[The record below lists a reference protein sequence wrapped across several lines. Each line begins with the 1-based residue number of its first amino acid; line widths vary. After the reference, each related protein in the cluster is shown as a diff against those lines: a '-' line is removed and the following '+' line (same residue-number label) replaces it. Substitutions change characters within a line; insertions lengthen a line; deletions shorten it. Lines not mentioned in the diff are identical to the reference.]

1 MSISKIVPFFKS
13 DLDGLLFFCLLYLD
27 DTQWGLFYYFESR
40 METFLVFSLGKRTHI
55 LTIIGKS
62 NHFQVPLVDE
72 RKRGHW
78 LEGGISTSF
87 HWPME
92 NKFKEESY
100 VWLLKFMP
108 FCLCWKGRTYD
119 LERKFGKKEVL
130 DWGGGENV
138 MIKQIF
144 TSLEIIFGLF
154 VLNSRSL
161 DCSNGLVQ
169 KL

>member
-1 MSISKIVPFFKS
+1 
-13 DLDGLLFFCLLYLD
+13 
-27 DTQWGLFYYFESR
+27 
-40 METFLVFSLGKRTHI
+40 
-55 LTIIGKS
+55 
-62 NHFQVPLVDE
+62 
-72 RKRGHW
+72 
-78 LEGGISTSF
+78 
-87 HWPME
+87 
-92 NKFKEESY
+92 
-100 VWLLKFMP
+100 MP